1 VARESG
7 KGRVEGA
14 LSGDFSHLLA
24 SAEERT
30 ARCDWASAARS
41 YEQAAELLLRGGRA
55 EQAWRA
61 WTASGE
67 CWRRDDRPVSAERV
81 LRRALEL
88 TEPTGSAA
96 GATAPQLAAVLA
108 DLGAAEPA
116 EDLLESVAAEQL
128 PGAAPAS
135 LHDTRVGLL
144 IALGRKESARVH
156 LQALQG
162 QSGAAELAV
171 RFREAELSTHDGNLA
186 RARVAYRRL
195 AVAVHRAGQPAGVGA
210 ALAGLAEVE
219 LLLGSERESL
229 DRASAA
235 AEAWTEASRRAP
247 SWAAQAIG
255 VRAMVALGVHPL
267 PGMLDEGI
275 AFAEDRGLIPLSAG
289 LRVARG
295 VALAEHAPES
305 ARVDLHRAMADAM
318 SAGLPILVGQAAFEL
333 AVRVSRSETEQQSLL
348 ETASMALV
356 SHVPLAARVALARAR
371 LLARFDACQA
381 RSVARSCVPLLDRM
395 GMARDLVAA
404 RALVRHLG

>member
-1 VARESG
+1 M
-7 KGRVEGA
+7 
-14 LSGDFSHLLA
+14 SGDFTHLLA

-30 ARCDWASAARS
+30 ARCDWGAAARA
-41 YEQAAELLLRGGRA
+41 YEEAAEIALRRGRA

-61 WTASGE
+61 WTSAGE

-88 TEPTGSAA
+88 TEPSGTAA
-96 GATAPQLAAVLA
+96 AVTASQLAAVLG

-116 EDLLESVAAEQL
+116 EDLLESIAAEQR
-128 PGAAPAS
+128 PGAALAT

-162 QSGAAELAV
+162 SGESADLAV
-171 RFREAELSTHDGNLA
+171 RFRQAELLAHDGDLA
-186 RARVAYRRL
+186 RARAAFRRL
-195 AVAVHRAGQPAGVGA
+195 VVSLHRAEQPAGVGA

-219 LLLGSERESL
+219 LLLGAEREAIA
-229 DRASAA
+229 RARAA
-235 AEAWTEASRRAP
+235 VESWTEASRRAP
-247 SWAAQAIG
+247 TWAAEAVA
-255 VRAMVALGVHPL
+255 VRAMVAIGVHPIPAL
-267 PGMLDEGI
+267 LDEGI
-275 AFAEDRGLIPLSAG
+275 AFAEDRGLIPLSAM
-289 LRVARG
+289 LRIARG
-295 VALAEHAPES
+295 VALAEHAPDC
-305 ARVDLHRAMADAM
+305 ARSDLRRAMADAM
-318 SAGLPILVGQAAFEL
+318 GAGLPVLVGQAAFEL
-333 AVRVSRSETEQQSLL
+333 AARVSRSETEQQSLL

-371 LLARFDACQA
+371 LLARFDASQA